1 MMYSSR
7 VLEEFYNPEHY
18 GVIKGAHAVGKVV
31 SDIGS
36 EILKIFITVEGD
48 KVAAAEFQAFGGVVA
63 IACTSVANNLMI
75 GKKLA
80 DIKKLNV
87 NNILEVLGE
96 IPENKMYLAQ
106 ALLLKTI
113 KTKINLYKRKLLKA
127 FFFCVLIFML
137 DYVIITIGD

>member
-48 KVAAAEFQAFGGVVA
+48 RVKEAEFQAFGGVVA

-75 GKKLA
+75 GKKFA

-87 NNILEVLGE
+87 GSIIEVLGE

-106 ALLLKTI
+106 AAVNAMHLAVENYQNK
-113 KTKINLYKRKLLKA
+113 N
-127 FFFCVLIFML
+127 
-137 DYVIITIGD
+137 

>member
-48 KVAAAEFQAFGGVVA
+48 KVAAA
-63 IACTSVANNLMI
+63 
-75 GKKLA
+75 
-80 DIKKLNV
+80 
-87 NNILEVLGE
+87 
-96 IPENKMYLAQ
+96 
-106 ALLLKTI
+106 
-113 KTKINLYKRKLLKA
+113 
-127 FFFCVLIFML
+127 
-137 DYVIITIGD
+137 